1 MLKQNYKLT
10 KGFTL
15 IETLIYVGIFSVV
28 ALSLT
33 GILWNTLRVNSNQQ
47 AANEVDENLRY
58 IMSVLGEKVRSST
71 VVDTATSSTLVL
83 KNASYEDITF
93 SVTGDVL
100 YLQEGSGA
108 SVALTSN
115 KVKVDSLNFT
125 KIEMAGAKDGVRVDI
140 TLSYNSDKAE
150 LAFSKNLISSINR
163 VAAITFDSDL
173 LPDTN
178 NLYSI
183 GADNPRWKNGY
194 FSGDLYVTGNETLTG
209 NLAVDTS
216 VFYVDSAN
224 DKVGIGTASPGSR
237 FTVQASATNTTPF
250 AILNPSGSARLNVLI
265 DSNNK
270 TRLRLYDE
278 TDTLTTLFNSSGS
291 SYFNGGGLGI
301 GTTTPAEAL
310 EVNGNIKLSGATAT
324 YKITNVATPTA
335 SSDVATKGY
344 VDAAGTTYT
353 QYVQYFAT
361 SGVVTWTNPNGAAST
376 TISVIVVGGGGG
388 GGGAANNATNGT
400 AGSAGGTSSFGAL
413 ASATGGSGGAG
424 GPNYAVAAD
433 GGAGYHQGSTGIAG
447 QNTYEP
453 GGNAS
458 PGGIGFQGCGNG
470 GHGAGG
476 ERSPGAGGG
485 SGNVRTYYGV
495 VTGASYKVTIGAG
508 GAGGASSGL
517 SSPPGGT
524 DGAPGC
530 VILYWWDN

>member
-194 FSGDLYVTGNETLTG
+194 FSGDLYVTGNESLTG
-209 NLAVDTS
+209 NLTVNTDT
-216 VFYVDSAN
+216 FFIDSAN
-224 DKVGIGTASPGSR
+224 DYLGIGTSTPAYSLHIERSGTNPAIVLSYPGYSISYMNTGTTYGNFGTLNNYDLALRASS
-237 FTVQASATNTTPF
+237 TV
-250 AILNPSGSARLNVLI
+250 RMMI
-265 DSNNK
+265 DS
-270 TRLRLYDE
+270 E
-278 TDTLTTLFNSSGS
+278 TG
-291 SYFNGGGLGI
+291 YLGI
-301 GTTTPAEAL
+301 GTTTPSEIL
-310 EVNGNIKLSGATAT
+310 EVNGNIRLVGSTPT
-324 YKITNVATPTA
+324 YKIKNVATPTA

-353 QYVQYFAT
+353 QYVAYYAPAGT
-361 SGVVTWTNPNGAAST
+361 YTWTNPNGAAST
-376 TISVIVVGGGGG
+376 TVSVIVVGGGGG
-388 GGGAANNATNGT
+388 GGGASNNGADGS
-400 AGSAGGTSSFGAL
+400 AGSAGGTSSFGSL
-413 ASATGGSGGAG
+413 ASATGGSGGAL
-424 GPNYAVAAD
+424 GPNYANAAD
-433 GGAGYHQGSTGIAG
+433 GGAGHHQGATGIPG
-447 QNTYEP
+447 TNQYQP
-453 GGNAS
+453 GGSAS
-458 PGGIGFQGCGNG
+458 PGGVGFLGCGNG

-476 ERSPGAGGG
+476 NRGTGGGGG
-485 SGNVRTYYGV
+485 SGYTATYYGV
-495 VTGASYKVTIGAG
+495 TAQSSITVTVGAG

-524 DGAPGC
+524 DGSKGC
-530 VILYWWDN
+530 VIVYWWDN